1 MKSEK
6 LRNSTETLNA
16 IKQNEPK
23 VKGDAKNKLMSYQD
37 QVSGIAAELEEI
49 LGLDELEA
57 KVYLNLLRMG
67 PITASALAK
76 ELDIDRARMYRTVD
90 KLVSRN
96 IISTTLSSPKL
107 CIAANPHDALKIA
120 LGKKEDEVNK
130 IKKSG
135 EAIMDKINNEIT
147 INQTSTVPTFRVVQG
162 RQNIYADI
170 AQLIEDTTDVI
181 YIATTLDDVSKMYHS
196 TIPEKITICEKNG
209 GEVRLLVDMNDPKLA
224 PFVKRFNATETKVGK
239 LPSRGRMVV
248 QKNKNMIMSDSATS
262 FQHSGSDSDF
272 SLCTNSMEM
281 VDNIF
286 TLCSFLWDSS
296 ESLKTLDVKNFVRTK
311 R

>member
-1 MKSEK
+1 
-6 LRNSTETLNA
+6 
-16 IKQNEPK
+16 
-23 VKGDAKNKLMSYQD
+23 MSYQD
-37 QVSGIAAELEEI
+37 QVSGIATELEEI
-49 LGLDELEA
+49 LDLDELEA
-57 KVYLNLLRMG
+57 KVYLNLLRIG

-76 ELDIDRARMYRTVD
+76 EFDIDRARMYRTVD

-107 CIAANPHDALKIA
+107 CIAVDPHDALKIA

-135 EAIMDKINNEIT
+135 GAIIDKINNEIT
-147 INQTSTVPTFRVVQG
+147 TNQISTVPTFRVVQG

-170 AQLIEDTTDVI
+170 AQLIETTTDVI
-181 YIATTLDDVSKMYHS
+181 YIVTTLDDVSRMYHS

-209 GEVRLLVDMNDPKLA
+209 GKVRLLVDMNDPKLA
-224 PFVKRFNATETKVGK
+224 SYVKRFNATETRVGK
-239 LPSRGRMVV
+239 LPSKGRMIV
-248 QKNKNMIMSDSATS
+248 QKDKKMIMSDSATS
-262 FQHSGSDSDF
+262 FHHSSSDSDF

-281 VDNIF
+281 VENIF

-296 ESLKTLDVKNFVRTK
+296 KTFKTIDVKNFVKKTK
-311 R
+311 TY

>member
-1 MKSEK
+1 
-6 LRNSTETLNA
+6 
-16 IKQNEPK
+16 
-23 VKGDAKNKLMSYQD
+23 MSYQE
-37 QVSGIAAELEEI
+37 QVSGIASELEEI
-49 LGLDELEA
+49 LDLDDLEA
-57 KVYLNLLRMG
+57 KVYLNLLRAG

-135 EAIMDKINNEIT
+135 EAIIDKINNEIT
-147 INQTSTVPTFRVVQG
+147 TNQVSSVPTFRVVQG

-170 AQLIEDTTDVI
+170 AQLIENATDVV
-181 YIATTLDDVSKMYHS
+181 YIATTLDDVSRMYHS
-196 TIPEKITICEKNG
+196 TIPEKISMCEKNG
-209 GEVRLLVDMNDPKLA
+209 GKVRLLVDMNDPKLA
-224 PFVKRFNATETKVGK
+224 PFVKRFNATETKIGK
-239 LPSRGRMVV
+239 LPSKGRMVV
-248 QKNKNMIMSDSATS
+248 QQGKKMIMSDSAVS
-262 FQHSGSDSDF
+262 AKNSSSDSDY
-272 SLCTNSMEM
+272 SLCTNSSEM

-286 TLCSFLWDSS
+286 TLCSFLWETSKP
-296 ESLKTLDVKNFVRTK
+296 LKTIDVKNFVKKQGR
-311 R
+311 

>member
-1 MKSEK
+1 M
-6 LRNSTETLNA
+6 
-16 IKQNEPK
+16 
-23 VKGDAKNKLMSYQD
+23 MSYQE
-37 QVSGIAAELEEI
+37 QVTGIASELEEI
-49 LGLDELEA
+49 LDLDDLEA
-57 KVYLNLLRMG
+57 KVYLNLLRAG

-107 CIAANPHDALKIA
+107 CIAADPHDALKIA

-135 EAIMDKINNEIT
+135 EAIIDKINNEIT
-147 INQTSTVPTFRVVQG
+147 TNQSSTVPTFRVVQG

-170 AQLIEDTTDVI
+170 AQLIENSTGIT
-181 YIATTLDDVSKMYHS
+181 YIATTLDDVSRMYHS
-196 TIPEKITICEKNG
+196 TIPEKISICEKNG
-209 GEVRLLVDMNDPKLA
+209 GKVRLLVDMNDPKLA
-224 PFVKRFNATETKVGK
+224 PFVKRFNATETRIGK
-239 LPSRGRMVV
+239 LPSKGRMVV
-248 QKNKNMIMSDSATS
+248 QENKKMIMSDSAAS
-262 FQHSGSDSDF
+262 SQNASADSDY
-272 SLCTNSMEM
+272 SLCTNSSEM

-296 ESLKTLDVKNFVRTK
+296 KTLKTIDVKNFVKKTK